1 MCGRQE
7 LALRGHRGET
17 NKTLSMNDGLCI
29 LLHTL
34 WFYYNFIICISN
46 CVDDSSNIGN
56 CLSILKYRAKG
67 DEFLRSILENEK
79 QHIKYLSHGIQNQI
93 IEICNN
99 IILKQIVSKVNESK
113 CFSILADETTDI
125 STSEQLT
132 LCVRYIDE
140 NGNLNEDFLKFIEVE
155 NLTGSHL
162 SSAILNG
169 NK

>member
-1 MCGRQE
+1 
-7 LALRGHRGET
+7 
-17 NKTLSMNDGLCI
+17 
-29 LLHTL
+29 
-34 WFYYNFIICISN
+34 
-46 CVDDSSNIGN
+46 
-56 CLSILKYRAKG
+56 LKYRAKG

-132 LCVRYIDE
+132 LCVRYIDKD
-140 NGNLNEDFLKFIEVE
+140 GNLNEDFLKFIEVE